1 MNSIVACA
9 FRGYYWQFRMSLRS
23 RDATPACRDS
33 APSSRQTESRAKRT
47 LEQPRSKQVSPWE
60 CGVASPP
67 RAPEVNATVARG
79 RAEPYDFAFMLSV
92 CGSKGAPPWSP
103 KAFRCGLRTQK
114 SPSERGPSEARAAGA
129 VIHGPGGFLPG
140 RWVTAG

>member
-1 MNSIVACA
+1 MNSIMACA
-9 FRGYYWQFRMSLRS
+9 LRGYYRQSRISLRS

-79 RAEPYDFAFMLSV
+79 RAEPYDFSFMLFSLRIQ
-92 CGSKGAPPWSP
+92 GGHPFGRRRHSGATASAHKNRPASGARQRP
-103 KAFRCGLRTQK
+103 
-114 SPSERGPSEARAAGA
+114 ERAMQLSTGREASC
-129 VIHGPGGFLPG
+129 PGGG
-140 RWVTAG
+140 